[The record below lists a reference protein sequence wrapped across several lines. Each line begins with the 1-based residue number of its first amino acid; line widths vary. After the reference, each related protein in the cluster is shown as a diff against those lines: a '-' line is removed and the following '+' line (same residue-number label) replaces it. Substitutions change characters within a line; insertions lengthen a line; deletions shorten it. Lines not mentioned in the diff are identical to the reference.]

1 MMFVPA
7 AIVQL
12 RDNMLDGS
20 SNITTRFNY
29 YQSMLRVKE
38 YAEKACADYERK
50 NKVR

>member
-1 MMFVPA
+1 MTFVPA

-12 RDNMLDGS
+12 RDNMFDGS
-20 SNITTRFNY
+20 SSITSRFNY

-38 YAEKACADYERK
+38 YAEKACAEFERK